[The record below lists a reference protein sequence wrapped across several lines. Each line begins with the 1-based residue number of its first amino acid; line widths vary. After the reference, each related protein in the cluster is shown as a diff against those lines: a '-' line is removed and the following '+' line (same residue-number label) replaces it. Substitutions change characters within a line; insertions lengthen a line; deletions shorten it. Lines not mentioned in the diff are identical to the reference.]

1 MKNNQSE
8 KNNTDT
14 VDSFVVSEMRGV
26 QVSVTE
32 SYQVDGEEQ
41 IRSNNEAVRQHKTVG
56 VNWIGLYTML
66 RREVQR
72 TMRVVVQTLIAP
84 VVSAALYIFIF
95 GTVIGSRIDDFAGVP
110 YISFVFP
117 GVLMLSIINA
127 SFSSASSNLYFMRFT
142 RGIEEVLITPFS
154 YLELLVGFVGGAVV
168 RAVMVALLILG
179 VGVIFGAVTLVSPLL
194 FLLYI
199 CAIAAIF
206 AMLGI
211 IVALW
216 AESFEQLQVL
226 NTFVITPLTYLGGIF
241 YSITFLPETAAVL
254 TRLNPFFYF
263 ADGVR
268 SSMIGYS
275 EANSFVGLIVIG
287 GLVIGLGILVTQLFK
302 RGWKIRS

>member
-1 MKNNQSE
+1 M
-8 KNNTDT
+8 
-14 VDSFVVSEMRGV
+14 G
-26 QVSVTE
+26 
-32 SYQVDGEEQ
+32 
-41 IRSNNEAVRQHKTVG
+41 I
-56 VNWIGLYTML
+56 NWIGLYTMF
-66 RREVQR
+66 RREVKR
-72 TMRVVVQTLIAP
+72 TLRVVVQTLIAP

-95 GTVIGSRIDDFAGVP
+95 GSVIGTKIDDFAGVP

-127 SFSSASSNLYFMRFT
+127 SFSSASSALYFMRFT
-142 RGIEEVLITPFS
+142 RGIEEILITPFS
-154 YLELLVGFVGGAVV
+154 YLEMLIGFVGSAVT
-168 RAVMVALLILG
+168 RALMVSFLILG
-179 VGVIFGAVTLVSPLL
+179 VGLAFGAVSLVNPLG
-194 FLLYI
+194 FIFYI
-199 CAIAAIF
+199 SAISAIF

-241 YSITFLPETAAVL
+241 YSITFLPPLVATI
-254 TRLNPFFYF
+254 TRFNPFFYF

-275 EANSFVGLIVIG
+275 ESDTTVGLVVILSLVVGLGLIV
-287 GLVIGLGILVTQLFK
+287 TTLFK